1 MVSWIE
7 KGGKLEG
14 LLLENTFSFAPPPI
28 VSAIRKLNNSE
39 NEKYVCYIIDCDFS
53 ANIFGRV
60 KGSYFIMLF
69 TFSILQDDCN
79 SGMRP
84 TDQLCVC
91 VIT

>member
-60 KGSYFIMLF
+60 KGSY
-69 TFSILQDDCN
+69 
-79 SGMRP
+79 
-84 TDQLCVC
+84 
-91 VIT
+91 

>member
-60 KGSYFIMLF
+60 KGSYLGKE
-69 TFSILQDDCN
+69 SNNQNGNL
-79 SGMRP
+79 RWHLP
-84 TDQLCVC
+84 
-91 VIT
+91 